1 HRLRRRVDEVVGS
14 GSAARTYLTV
24 ENGRRF
30 ELPLTWYTQAEKW
43 DFSPGYREAN
53 IRFSRLV
60 PDRCMACHNGIPE
73 AVEHVDGLYASV
85 PDGITCERCH
95 GPGELHVEERLVSP
109 EADGE
114 IDVTIVN
121 PADLP
126 YERRLDVCQQCHLS
140 APGMVLREGRGAF
153 DFMPS
158 EPLSSHLAVFVR
170 PGGSGANVDVVSHA
184 NRMRESECF
193 LGTLDANEPLECTTC
208 HNPHEGFRN
217 AGPAYFNETCQSCH
231 LPAELAEQVPA
242 EARSDHQAGAP
253 CFSCHMPKVEAA
265 DAPHSSFTDH
275 KIRVVQAGE
284 AKTPPPFDREH
295 PLVPYFERDYRNRTG
310 QAYLGMALVVMGR
323 QSNDQFTLAQGAAT
337 LDVALAEDST
347 LSAGFFLLG
356 VARQALGELTQ
367 AIPAFERALRA
378 EPGNPERLHALA
390 TVYEQAGRDARRVEA
405 LYRRALQLQPRAA
418 LFRID
423 YARFLHRQGRL
434 DAARGELVEA
444 LAERPSLDAGVLR
457 LGLLE
462 LDAGRDADARLAFQ
476 EALRL
481 EPGHA
486 RTLRNLIDARDEL
499 TVGSPVQTPLLS
511 TLPSSAAGWTVQQG
525 ALRVVGTPAAAQLSV
540 YSDAGLLLRR
550 LDGLAWDLRAAN
562 GQRVPTG
569 EYLLHV
575 RSSAG
580 VDVIRFA
587 VAGG

>member
-1 HRLRRRVDEVVGS
+1 
-14 GSAARTYLTV
+14 
-24 ENGRRF
+24 
-30 ELPLTWYTQAEKW
+30 
-43 DFSPGYREAN
+43 
-53 IRFSRLV
+53 
-60 PDRCMACHNGIPE
+60 
-73 AVEHVDGLYASV
+73 
-85 PDGITCERCH
+85 
-95 GPGELHVEERLVSP
+95 
-109 EADGE
+109 
-114 IDVTIVN
+114 
-121 PADLP
+121 
-126 YERRLDVCQQCHLS
+126 
-140 APGMVLREGRGAF
+140 
-153 DFMPS
+153 
-158 EPLSSHLAVFVR
+158 
-170 PGGSGANVDVVSHA
+170 
-184 NRMRESECF
+184 
-193 LGTLDANEPLECTTC
+193 
-208 HNPHEGFRN
+208 
-217 AGPAYFNETCQSCH
+217 
-231 LPAELAEQVPA
+231 
-242 EARSDHQAGAP
+242 
-253 CFSCHMPKVEAA
+253 MPKVEAA

-275 KIRVVQAGE
+275 KIRVVRAGE

-444 LAERPSLDAGVLR
+444 LAERPSLDAGLLR

-462 LDAGRDADARLAFQ
+462 LDAGRDADARRAFQ

-511 TLPSSAAGWTVQQG
+511 TVPSSEAGWAVQEG

-550 LDGLAWDLRAAN
+550 LDGPAWDLRAAN